1 MVFVLKINYILKK
14 YLLSLIVIFAVV
26 IIGVFSFNFVKL
38 QISNLF
44 FKTSKPTKEI
54 VLELQKKYQANVEIN
69 GDNGIMK
76 GSLNKCEDGVI
87 FNIVEPN
94 IMSGAQ
100 VVYGNE
106 GVVIKYQNLSSNV
119 NDDFML
125 NQFPLS
131 VILKIEDMV
140 YSGQYDKCDIKN
152 DILYVE
158 GKKKKKKYIF
168 KADLRRNRVI
178 SINAEDDKIVANYQ
192 L

>member
-158 GKKKKKKYIF
+158 GKYNNKKYIF

>member
-1 MVFVLKINYILKK
+1 M
-14 YLLSLIVIFAVV
+14 AVV

-54 VLELQKKYQANVEIN
+54 VLELQKKYQANVEIT

-76 GSLNKCEDGVI
+76 GSLNKCEDGVV

-106 GVVIKYQNLSSNV
+106 GVVIKYQDLSSNV

-158 GKKKKKKYIF
+158 GKYNNKKYIF

>member
-1 MVFVLKINYILKK
+1 MKINYILKK
-14 YLLSLIVIFAVV
+14 YSLSLIVIFVV
-26 IIGVFSFNFVKL
+26 IIVGVFSFNFAKL
-38 QISNLF
+38 QICNLF
-44 FKTSKPTKEI
+44 FKTSKSTKDT
-54 VLELQKKYQANVEIN
+54 VLELQKKYQANVEIT

-76 GSLNKCEDGVI
+76 GSINKAEDGIV

-100 VVYGNE
+100 IVYGDE

-119 NDDFML
+119 NDNFML

-140 YSGQYDKCDIKN
+140 YNGQYDKCDIKN

-158 GKKKKKKYIF
+158 GKYNNKKYIF

-178 SINAEDDKIVANYQ
+178 SINAENDKIVANYQ

>member
-14 YLLSLIVIFAVV
+14 YLLSLIVILAVV

-54 VLELQKKYQANVEIN
+54 VLELQKKYQANVEIT

-76 GSLNKCEDGVI
+76 GSLNKCEDGVV

-106 GVVIKYQNLSSNV
+106 GVVIKYQDLSSNV

-158 GKKKKKKYIF
+158 GKYNNKKYIF

>member
-14 YLLSLIVIFAVV
+14 YLLSLVVIFAVV

-158 GKKKKKKYIF
+158 GKYNNKKYIF